1 VKVYGTGVAVP
12 VKPGSG
18 TNDTVPLAFAV
29 YVPSPDT
36 VTLVREHGADSPGV
50 HSFTGDPLDGLDAP
64 VDTASLTIGAIVCVT
79 P

>member
-1 VKVYGTGVAVP
+1 
-12 VKPGSG
+12 
-18 TNDTVPLAFAV
+18 V